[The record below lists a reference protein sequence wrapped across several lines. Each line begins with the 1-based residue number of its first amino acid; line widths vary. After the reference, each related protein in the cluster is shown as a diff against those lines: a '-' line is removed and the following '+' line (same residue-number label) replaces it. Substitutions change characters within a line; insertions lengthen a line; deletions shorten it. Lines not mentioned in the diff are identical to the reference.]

1 MQYDTIET
9 RLHLLGIEYRDVD
22 KYYTRCPKCAD
33 AREKEGTRSLLVTR
47 DDVFVRYQCMHAQQC
62 EWNTRQFFRIP
73 NAETLYSYKN
83 VNGVELFRVLRID
96 NPDGSKV
103 IRPMLLRDGRWI
115 FEGYKGKALFNADKL
130 NDATKTVLVVEGEK
144 TALAA
149 EKIFTKCTVVTWPG
163 GACGVHRGDW
173 TLLNNRRIVLWPD
186 NDEAGIKAM
195 NEVVQLIRS
204 DDISIIDPSSLPRKS
219 DLADPI
225 PHETIIELWQNRKQW
240 QSISSPVGAY
250 YTPNLFIQSLSTM
263 EAGLRCYF
271 TDSFSTDLRL
281 PQSGLVIIGG
291 RTSHGKTSLMVNMLV
306 SFLKAEVQRKVIYY
320 SLEIPA
326 SRLILKI
333 LMTLSQESYSQSQV
347 ENFNIYRQ
355 KILDG
360 QLPAWDNISKLLGD
374 RLLINDEPIS
384 ISSLVSRLDCES
396 NHGALVFID
405 YIQLIG
411 SDSKDQRYL
420 AIKHFADSLRAVAN
434 KRGMVV
440 IGGSQLTA
448 GETAYS
454 DSVREGKD
462 LEMAAELVLRCWNK
476 QVARAN
482 GAIRKDEGDYY
493 ADIPGNFVI
502 NVCKNRSG
510 VAGAKFGF
518 DFDGFVLK
526 HVEGL

>member
-1 MQYDTIET
+1 
-9 RLHLLGIEYRDVD
+9 
-22 KYYTRCPKCAD
+22 
-33 AREKEGTRSLLVTR
+33 
-47 DDVFVRYQCMHAQQC
+47 
-62 EWNTRQFFRIP
+62 
-73 NAETLYSYKN
+73 
-83 VNGVELFRVLRID
+83 
-96 NPDGSKV
+96 
-103 IRPMLLRDGRWI
+103 
-115 FEGYKGKALFNADKL
+115 
-130 NDATKTVLVVEGEK
+130 
-144 TALAA
+144 
-149 EKIFTKCTVVTWPG
+149 
-163 GACGVHRGDW
+163 
-173 TLLNNRRIVLWPD
+173 
-186 NDEAGIKAM
+186 
-195 NEVVQLIRS
+195 
-204 DDISIIDPSSLPRKS
+204 
-219 DLADPI
+219 
-225 PHETIIELWQNRKQW
+225 
-240 QSISSPVGAY
+240 
-250 YTPNLFIQSLSTM
+250 M

-526 HVEGL
+526 HVKGL